1 VHDRYAHHVLHHVT
15 LWVPDLGRAEQSWS
29 WLLGQLGYSRDSALD
44 SVLLFRHPGG
54 TAIALEQSADM
65 VPGMLYSRMR
75 PGLNH
80 MAFSVESVAVLD
92 TVLTHAPEMGWTQL
106 PVDGHPIAGG
116 ANVVYL
122 EDRDGFEVE
131 LVVPTPH

>member
-1 VHDRYAHHVLHHVT
+1 MLHHVT

-29 WLLGQLGYSRDSALD
+29 WLLDLLGYHRDNLPD
-44 SVLLFRHPGG
+44 TKLLFRHPGG
-54 TAIALEQSADM
+54 LAIVLEESTDM

-80 MAFSVESVAVLD
+80 MAFTVESDMAMDEIVAG
-92 TVLTHAPEMGWTQL
+92 AAAKGWTQL

-116 ANVVYL
+116 AHVVFL

>member
-1 VHDRYAHHVLHHVT
+1 MLHHVT
-15 LWVPDLGRAEQSWS
+15 LWVPDLSRAEQSWS
-29 WLLGQLGYSRDSALD
+29 WLLGRLGYWRDVALD

-54 TAIALEQSADM
+54 IAIALEQSPDM

-80 MAFSVESVAVLD
+80 MAFSVESVEVLD
-92 TVLTHAPEMGWTQL
+92 EVLAGALEMGWTQL

-116 ANVVYL
+116 ADVAYL